1 MGEQKRVLAVVLA
14 WVREVECK
22 ALLASGRPRGNAAV
36 HDRHDAS
43 ASPSRAKPK
52 AGCWDVAVV
61 DAGSRIRRIE
71 GTDELNMVQ
80 RISLHR

>member
-14 WVREVECK
+14 GVREVECK
-22 ALLASGRPRGNAAV
+22 ALLASGQPRANAAV
-36 HDRHDAS
+36 YDRHDAS

-61 DAGSRIRRIE
+61 ETPGACAPDADGAWIMGSP
-71 GTDELNMVQ
+71 GV
-80 RISLHR
+80 